1 MFRPGRLPSSRSSSF
16 STRWIRFGLGL
27 SLALGSVACSG
38 EGTEDAPKKFVP
50 KPERV
55 ASAQAERAV
64 PLQKA
69 PTSAPDPLADQVCD
83 VATRPDPKRWA
94 NEVRKYQE
102 QDNAH
107 FPDAG
112 RVVFV
117 GSSSIRLWGTLER
130 DMAPVLTLRR
140 GLGGAFIADTTHYAE
155 TLIAPYEP
163 SAIVLYAGDNDIA
176 KGLPAACIAKDA
188 QAFVAK
194 VRELG
199 VEAPVY
205 LVSIKPSPGRLEF
218 WPRMQEANRLLQLI
232 AKEDPEVHYIDVS
245 EAMLADDGQ
254 LKPELFQ
261 KDKLH
266 LSNEGYR
273 TWTERLRPAL
283 LRQS

>member
-1 MFRPGRLPSSRSSSF
+1 M
-16 STRWIRFGLGL
+16 L
-27 SLALGSVACSG
+27 SLALGSVACSPDG
-38 EGTEDAPKKFVP
+38 AEGAPKKFVP

-55 ASAQAERAV
+55 ASAQAERAA

-69 PTSAPDPLADQVCD
+69 PVAVVDPLADQTCD

-102 QDNAH
+102 QDTTQ
-107 FPDAG
+107 FPEPG

-117 GSSSIRLWGTLER
+117 GSSSIRLWGSLER
-130 DMAPVLTLRR
+130 DMAPVPTLRR
-140 GLGGAFIADTTHYAE
+140 GLGGAFVADATHYAE

-176 KGLPAACIAKDA
+176 KGLSAACIAKDA
-188 QAFVAK
+188 QAFVAR

-218 WPRMQEANRLLQLI
+218 WPKMQEANRLLQLI
-232 AKEDPEVHYIDVS
+232 AKSDAEVHYIDVS
-245 EAMLADDGQ
+245 EAMLANDGQ
-254 LKPELFQ
+254 LRPELFQ

-266 LSNEGYR
+266 LSTEGYR